1 MNTKSRIDNS
11 IKNVKYTALTQAVNF
26 LIVFISRKI
35 FLKILS
41 TEYLG
46 LNGTFSNIITMLS
59 LAELGLGSAICFC
72 LYKPIYNKDEKL
84 INSIMSFYKKAYNT
98 IGVAVLLIGVALL
111 PFLNFIVEELPD
123 IEHIRIIYLLFV
135 VNSASSYFFVYKKTL
150 LIADQKQYISN
161 VIHQTAVFFINLF
174 QIIFLLITK
183 NYFSYLIIMILGT
196 LIQNI
201 VVSVIVDKRYKF
213 LDYKNALP
221 LTKEKKKE
229 IFKQIG
235 AMSSHRVGGVVVNG
249 TDNLIIAKCISV
261 VSVGFYSNY
270 FLIKNTLINVISL
283 LFQSVTSSVGNLGA
297 RDNSDKRKAEVFDML
312 YLLAAI
318 IIGFCSV
325 ALFILFNPFIE
336 IWVGKNLLLDFRTMF
351 IIVVNFYMLGMRQPV
366 LCVRDALGVFWY
378 DRYKPIFEA
387 ALNVA
392 FSIPLAFRF
401 GIFGVL
407 LGTLMSTVLTSFWV
421 EPKVLYKYGFK
432 KKLYSYFVKY
442 FIYLAVTVLAG
453 ALSYYAVSFISSGN
467 QYIDLLL
474 KALTCSVITA
484 IVFLLAYSRTK
495 AFKMLFNIFKNK
507 LFKRKCDSD
516 V

>member
-1 MNTKSRIDNS
+1 MNTMSRIDNS
-11 IKNVKYTALTQAVNF
+11 IRNVKYTAVAQAVNF

-35 FLKILS
+35 FLRILS

-72 LYKPIYNKDEKL
+72 LYKPIYNKNEKL
-84 INSIMSFYKKAYNT
+84 INSIMAFYKKAYNI
-98 IGVAVLLIGVALL
+98 IGLAVLFIGTFLI
-111 PFLNFIVEELPD
+111 PFLDFIVEELPD
-123 IEHIRIIYLLFV
+123 IHHIRTIYFLFV
-135 VNSASSYFFVYKKTL
+135 LNSASSYFFVYKKTL

-174 QIIFLLITK
+174 QIFFLLITR
-183 NYFSYLIIMILGT
+183 NYFSYLIIMVLGT

-201 VVSVIVDKRYKF
+201 VVSAIVDRKYKF
-213 LDYKNALP
+213 LDYKNAEP
-221 LTKEKKKE
+221 LSKEEKKE

-235 AMSSHRVGGVVVNG
+235 AMSSHRIGGVVVNG
-249 TDNLIIAKCISV
+249 TDNLIIAKCINV
-261 VSVGFYSNY
+261 ISVGYYSNY
-270 FLIKNTLINVISL
+270 YLIKNTIISVITL

-297 RDNSDKRKAEVFDML
+297 RENSEKRKAEVFDML
-312 YLLAAI
+312 YLLAAM
-318 IIGFCSV
+318 IIGFCSI

-336 IWVGKNLLLDFRTMF
+336 IWVGKELLLDFKTML
-351 IIVVNFYMLGMRQPV
+351 IIVINFYMLGMRQPV
-366 LCVRDALGVFWY
+366 LCVRDALGIFWY

-387 ALNVA
+387 VLNIV
-392 FSIPLAFRF
+392 FSIPLAFKF

-407 LGTLMSTVLTSFWV
+407 LGTLLSTILTSFWV

-442 FIYLAVTVLAG
+442 FVYLIVTVITAFIC
-453 ALSYYAVSFISSGN
+453 YFAVSFINSGN
-467 QYIDLLL
+467 QYFDLLL
-474 KALTCSVITA
+474 KALTCVVISA
-484 IVFLLAYSRTK
+484 IVFLIVYSQ
-495 AFKMLFNIFKNK
+495 FKEFRMLLNIFKNK
-507 LFKRKCDSD
+507 IIKRKWDSD

>member
-1 MNTKSRIDNS
+1 MNNNSRIDNS
-11 IKNVKYTALTQAVNF
+11 IRNVKYTAVAQAVNF

-72 LYKPIYNKDEKL
+72 LYKPIYNKDDKL
-84 INSIMSFYKKAYNT
+84 INSIMAFYKKAYNI
-98 IGVAVLLIGVALL
+98 IGIAVLLIGASLT
-111 PFLNFIVEELPD
+111 PFLDFIVDELPD
-123 IEHIRIIYLLFV
+123 IHHIRLIYFLFV
-135 VNSASSYFFVYKKTL
+135 LNSASSYFFVYKKTL

-183 NYFSYLIIMILGT
+183 NYFSYLIIMVLGT

-201 VVSVIVDKRYKF
+201 VVSAIVDRKYTF
-213 LDYKNALP
+213 LDYKNAEP
-221 LTKEKKKE
+221 LSKEEKKE

-235 AMSSHRVGGVVVNG
+235 AMSSHRIGGVVVNG
-249 TDNLIIAKCISV
+249 TDNLIIAKCINV
-261 VSVGFYSNY
+261 ISVGYYSNY
-270 FLIKNTLINVISL
+270 FLIKNTIISVITL

-297 RDNSDKRKAEVFDML
+297 RENSEKRKAEVFDML
-312 YLLAAI
+312 YLLAAM
-318 IIGFCSV
+318 IIGFCSI

-336 IWVGKNLLLDFRTMF
+336 IWVGKELLLDFKTML
-351 IIVVNFYMLGMRQPV
+351 IIVINFYMLGMRQPV
-366 LCVRDALGVFWY
+366 LCVRDALGIFWY

-387 ALNVA
+387 VLNIA
-392 FSIPLAFRF
+392 FSIPLALRF
-401 GIFGVL
+401 DIFGVL
-407 LGTLMSTVLTSFWV
+407 LGTLISTILTSFWV

-442 FIYLAVTVLAG
+442 FVYLIVTVITAFIC
-453 ALSYYAVSFISSGN
+453 YYAVSFINSGN
-467 QYIDLLL
+467 MYFDLLL
-474 KALTCSVITA
+474 KALTCSVITV
-484 IVFLLAYSRTK
+484 IVFLTAYSHTK
-495 AFKMLFNIFKNK
+495 SFKMLFSIFKNK
-507 LFKRKCDSD
+507 FIKRKCDSD